1 MLLPLAR
8 LLDLIAI
15 NQIKTEGFKYKKHM
29 SDQEEL
35 SAMFMMR

>member
-1 MLLPLAR
+1 MLLPLSK

-15 NQIKTEGFKYKKHM
+15 NQIKTEGFRYKKPM